1 VREKSFFIKGN
12 NPLNQLKGESTMNFI
27 TSRTSN
33 ESEPMTLEQVRV
45 SAPSVFADHP
55 WGGVSTR
62 YSFIPTIDVVNSLLA
77 EGWNITRAKQQR
89 VLLPEKTEFTRHIL
103 RLRRSFGPLAVG
115 DVFPE
120 IVLLNSHDRGSAY
133 QMHAGLYRLVC
144 SNGLVVDD
152 STFARLSIRHTG
164 NVLDDVRTGAEQIAH
179 EIPRIVG
186 EVDTM
191 RTIELT
197 PDERGIFAKTALSLK
212 FDDTIPIEPGKL
224 LVPHRYTDNKTDLW
238 TTFNAIQ
245 ENLSKGGISYFTEAH
260 RNELGALVP
269 ARRHRTREAK
279 SILED
284 TKLNKALWR
293 LAEEMKKI
301 KLAA

>member
-1 VREKSFFIKGN
+1 
-12 NPLNQLKGESTMNFI
+12 MNFI

-89 VLLPEKTEFTRHIL
+89 VMLPEKTEFTRHIL

-152 STFARLSIRHTG
+152 STFARLSILMMCEPEPSRSPTKY
-164 NVLDDVRTGAEQIAH
+164 RESWEKSIRC
-179 EIPRIVG
+179 EP
-186 EVDTM
+186 
-191 RTIELT
+191 
-197 PDERGIFAKTALSLK
+197 LSLRRTNEEYLQK
-212 FDDTIPIEPGKL
+212 LPYLSNLMILYQLNRGSFLCPTDTQIIKQTYGPPSM
-224 LVPHRYTDNKTDLW
+224 RYRKT
-238 TTFNAIQ
+238 
-245 ENLSKGGISYFTEAH
+245 
-260 RNELGALVP
+260 
-269 ARRHRTREAK
+269 
-279 SILED
+279 
-284 TKLNKALWR
+284 
-293 LAEEMKKI
+293 
-301 KLAA
+301 